1 MWLLGGCHCE
11 FILHVTGRNPFRKQG
26 LVGMQTANGQGLP
39 VFAGLVGETTSESL
53 ELWQSGKPPLAR

>member
-26 LVGMQTANGQGLP
+26 LVGMQVANGQGLP
-39 VFAGLVGETTSESL
+39 VFAGLVGETT
-53 ELWQSGKPPLAR
+53 